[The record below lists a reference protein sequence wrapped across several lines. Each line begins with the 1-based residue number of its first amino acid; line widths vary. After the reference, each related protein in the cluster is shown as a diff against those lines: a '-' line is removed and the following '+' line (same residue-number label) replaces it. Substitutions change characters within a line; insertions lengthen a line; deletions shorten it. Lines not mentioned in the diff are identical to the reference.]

1 MIQYN
6 CNEVKERLIERDNWI
21 MDDKI
26 EIELELLA
34 VAKLNTWFTSRQ
46 DVRNFVDLVNQR
58 TGKSYRDRLTDYV
71 QSAIDAYGNLTAGIN
86 AKDIATSAIDIAQ
99 AGSDS
104 ILNNVINLLDI
115 EADDNNHKE
124 LLALSLE

>member
-1 MIQYN
+1 M
-6 CNEVKERLIERDNWI
+6 DN
-21 MDDKI
+21 KI

-58 TGKSYRDRLTDYV
+58 DGKSYRDRLTDYV
-71 QSAIDAYGNLTAGIN
+71 QSAIDSYSDLTDGID
-86 AKDIATSAIDIAQ
+86 AKDIVTSAIDIAQ
-99 AGSDS
+99 CGGDS

-115 EADDNNHKE
+115 EADEHNND
-124 LLALSLE
+124 

>member
-1 MIQYN
+1 MN
-6 CNEVKERLIERDNWI
+6 NN
-21 MDDKI
+21 KI

-71 QSAIDAYGNLTAGIN
+71 QSAIDSYQDLTNGIN
-86 AKDIATSAIDIAQ
+86 AEDVANAAIAIAQ
-99 AGSDS
+99 CGSESVLD
-104 ILNNVINLLDI
+104 NVLNLLDL
-115 EADDNNHKE
+115 ENVEHNNND
-124 LLALSLE
+124 

>member
-1 MIQYN
+1 MN
-6 CNEVKERLIERDNWI
+6 NN
-21 MDDKI
+21 KI

-34 VAKLNTWFTSRQ
+34 VAKLNTWFTSRE

-71 QSAIDAYGNLTAGIN
+71 ESAINSYSNLTDGIKAENVAN
-86 AKDIATSAIDIAQ
+86 AAIDIAE

-104 ILNNVINLLDI
+104 VLNNVINLLDI
-115 EADDNNHKE
+115 EADEHHNND
-124 LLALSLE
+124 

>member
-1 MIQYN
+1 M
-6 CNEVKERLIERDNWI
+6 DN
-21 MDDKI
+21 KI
-26 EIELELLA
+26 SIELELLA

-71 QSAIDAYGNLTAGIN
+71 QSAIDSYQDLTNGIT
-86 AKDIATSAIDIAQ
+86 AKNIATAAIDIAE

-104 ILNNVINLLDI
+104 VLNNVINLLDL
-115 EADDNNHKE
+115 ENAEHHNND
-124 LLALSLE
+124 

>member
-1 MIQYN
+1 M
-6 CNEVKERLIERDNWI
+6 DN
-21 MDDKI
+21 KI

-46 DVRNFVDLVNQR
+46 DVRSFVDLVNKR

-71 QSAIDAYGNLTAGIN
+71 ESAINSYQDLTDGIN

-115 EADDNNHKE
+115 EADEYNND
-124 LLALSLE
+124 

>member
-1 MIQYN
+1 MN
-6 CNEVKERLIERDNWI
+6 NN
-21 MDDKI
+21 KI

-46 DVRNFVDLVNQR
+46 DVRNFVDLVNKR

-71 QSAIDAYGNLTAGIN
+71 QSAIDSYKDLTNGIT
-86 AKDIATSAIDIAQ
+86 AKDIATAAIDIAE

-104 ILNNVINLLDI
+104 VLNNVINLLDL
-115 EADDNNHKE
+115 ENAEHHNN
-124 LLALSLE
+124 

>member
-6 CNEVKERLIERDNWI
+6 CNEVKQINERMTLIMNN
-21 MDDKI
+21 KI

-46 DVRNFVDLVNQR
+46 DIRNFVDLVNAR
-58 TGKSYRDRLTDYV
+58 TGKSYRQRLTDYV
-71 QSAIDAYGNLTAGIN
+71 QSAINSYSNL
-86 AKDIATSAIDIAQ
+86 TSAIDIAQ

-104 ILNNVINLLDI
+104 VLNNVINLLDI
-115 EADDNNHKE
+115 EADEHNNNND
-124 LLALSLE
+124 

>member
-1 MIQYN
+1 MN
-6 CNEVKERLIERDNWI
+6 NNN
-21 MDDKI
+21 KI

-71 QSAIDAYGNLTAGIN
+71 QSAIDSYQDLTNGIN
-86 AKDIATSAIDIAQ
+86 AEDVANAAIAIAQ
-99 AGSDS
+99 CGSESVLD
-104 ILNNVINLLDI
+104 NVLNLLDL
-115 EADDNNHKE
+115 ENVEHNNND
-124 LLALSLE
+124 